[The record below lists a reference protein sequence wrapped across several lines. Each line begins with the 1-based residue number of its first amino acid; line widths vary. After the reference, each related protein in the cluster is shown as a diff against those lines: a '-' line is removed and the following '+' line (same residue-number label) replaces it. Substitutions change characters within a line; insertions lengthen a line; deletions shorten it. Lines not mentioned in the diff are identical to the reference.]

1 MLLRQNMSNQKR
13 QNIGRFPI
21 RYKEFYIKATTNK
34 LRIKYIE
41 KISIKRDAKK
51 MKDNQISKILIS

>member
-1 MLLRQNMSNQKR
+1 MLLLQNMLTQKR